1 MESEDDSLQTRYQL
15 LYLISTDKLWAMFL
29 NFVLV
34 SRELVFV
41 VAVLDVTDK
50 YLLKKYVLHAKQ

>member
-34 SRELVFV
+34 SHELVFV

-50 YLLKKYVLHAKQ
+50 YLLKKYELHAKL

>member
-15 LYLISTDKLWAMFL
+15 LYLISIDKLWAMFL

-34 SRELVFV
+34 SHELVFV